1 MKDKVVIV
9 TGGSSGIGKAL
20 AFQFGKAGSKVVIT
34 GRNEERLNDV
44 GQALDKQG
52 IKNLCLKLDVA
63 NEQDNHQLVK
73 ETIATFGKI
82 DVLINNAGISM
93 RALFEEI
100 EMDVFKKVMDINFY
114 GTLYATKYC
123 LPHILK
129 SKGSIVGVSSINGY
143 RGTPARSAY
152 TASKYAMNGFFES
165 LRTEVMHR
173 GVHVLVACPGFTGT
187 NIRNAALT
195 ADGSTQGESPRDEG
209 KMMTAEQVADAILSA
224 VKRRKRDLVLTT
236 QGKLAV
242 FLNKWMPG
250 RMDKIVFK
258 VFAKEPDSP
267 FSKEN

>member
-1 MKDKVVIV
+1 MKDQVVII
-9 TGGSSGIGKAL
+9 TGGSSGIGRSLAL
-20 AFQFGKAGSKVVIT
+20 SCAKRGAKVVIT
-34 GRNEERLNDV
+34 GRNEDRLNEVAAELD
-44 GQALDKQG
+44 ALNAP
-52 IKNLCLKLDVA
+52 NLSLKLDVA
-63 NEQDNHQLVK
+63 SEADNKYLIE
-73 ETIATFGKI
+73 ETLKTFGQLNI
-82 DVLINNAGISM
+82 LINNAGISM

-114 GTLYATKYC
+114 GTLYATKYA

-129 SKGSIVGVSSINGY
+129 TRGSIVGISSINGY
-143 RGTPARSAY
+143 RGTPARTAY

-195 ADGSTQGESPRDEG
+195 ADGSSQGESPRDEG
-209 KMMTAEQVADAILSA
+209 KMMTPDAVAEGIIRAI
-224 VKRRKRDLVLTT
+224 KKRKRDIVFTT

-242 FLNKWMPG
+242 FLNKMIPG
-250 RMDKIVFK
+250 RMDKIVFN

-267 FSKEN
+267 FNK